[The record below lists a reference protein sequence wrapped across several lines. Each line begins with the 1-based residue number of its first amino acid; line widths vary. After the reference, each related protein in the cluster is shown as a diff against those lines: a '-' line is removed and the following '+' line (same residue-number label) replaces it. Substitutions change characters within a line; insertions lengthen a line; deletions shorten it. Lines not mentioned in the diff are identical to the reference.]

1 MHSKMNMKSLL
12 DDKLNLKLLRY
23 LVSGREVRVNIRGL
37 AKELNMHRSTVKKKV
52 QWMFERKL
60 INPPFY
66 PFPQLYKEYPL
77 LVLVKADIPR
87 NNETKEFFMDDAHIF
102 AAFSCME
109 GPYNTLLMEFFK
121 DLETYHS
128 WREQIVIDQKIPTRE
143 HRAPAHAYIFS
154 NKLTFKYDPNCFI
167 HNLQKTFKET
177 GTISINETTLDETT
191 FPIFMHL
198 MKGTFIQ
205 RNDSHIAR
213 DLEINRKTIKY
224 RIEQLLEHQIIS
236 PPKCFFPNLFIPP
249 GYNLV
254 VSMIEVKSNN
264 QAIKQYLLKHNNIAR
279 AQETSTGCYNL
290 LIFSAFR
297 TIEDFFDLGEEM
309 VKKFPHNIG
318 AIENTILSSRM
329 IHTIK
334 PQKLSLGWIDR
345 KLWKI
350 QHSSK

>member
-1 MHSKMNMKSLL
+1 MKSLL

-52 QWMFERKL
+52 QWLFDQQL

-87 NNETKEFFMDDAHIF
+87 TNETKEFFMDDAHIF

-128 WREQIVIDQKIPTRE
+128 WREQIVTDQKIPTRE

-154 NKLTFKYDPNCFI
+154 NKLTFKYNPTCFI
-167 HNLQKTFKET
+167 NNLQKTFQQT
-177 GTISINETTLDETT
+177 GSVTINNISLDEHS
-191 FPIFMHL
+191 FLILLHL

-213 DLEINRKTIKY
+213 DLEINRKTIKH
-224 RIEQLLEHQIIS
+224 RIDQLLKHQIIS
-236 PPKCFFPNLFIPP
+236 KPKCFFPNLFVPP
-249 GYNLV
+249 AYNLV
-254 VSMIEVKSNN
+254 VSMIEVKRNN
-264 QAIKQYLLKHNNIAR
+264 EAIKQYILKHNNIAR

-290 LIFSAFR
+290 LIFSAFK
-297 TIEDFFDLGEEM
+297 TIEDFFDLGEDM
-309 VKKFPHNIG
+309 VNRFPHDIG
-318 AIENTILSSRM
+318 AIENTILSSRT

-345 KLWKI
+345 KLWQI
-350 QHSSK
+350 TQTER

>member
-1 MHSKMNMKSLL
+1 MKSLL
-12 DDKLNLKLLRY
+12 DDKLNLELLRY
-23 LVSGREVRVNIRGL
+23 LVSGKEVRVNIRGL
-37 AKELNMHRSTVKKKV
+37 AKELKMHRSTVKKKV
-52 QWMFERKL
+52 QWLYEMKL

-87 NNETKEFFMDDAHIF
+87 TNETKDFFMDDAHIF
-102 AAFSCME
+102 SAFSCME

-121 DLETYHS
+121 DLESYHS

-154 NKLTFKYDPNCFI
+154 NKLTFKYDPTCFI
-167 HNLQKTFKET
+167 NDLQKSYKKNRSV
-177 GTISINETTLDETT
+177 TINNICLDEST

-205 RNDSHIAR
+205 RNDSILAR

-224 RIEQLLEHQIIS
+224 RIDQLLKSEIIS
-236 PPKCFFPNLFIPP
+236 PPKCFFPNLFVPP
-249 GYNLV
+249 SYNLI

-264 QAIKQYLLKHNNIAR
+264 DAIKQYLLKNDNITR

-290 LIFSAFR
+290 LIFSAFQ
-297 TIEDFFDLGEEM
+297 TIEGFFDLGEDL
-309 VKKFPHNIG
+309 VRKFPHDIG
-318 AIENTILSSRM
+318 GIENIILSSRM

-345 KLWKI
+345 QLWKL
-350 QHSSK
+350 QQNQ

>member
-1 MHSKMNMKSLL
+1 MKSLL
-12 DDKLNLKLLRY
+12 EDKLNLKLLRY
-23 LVSGREVRVNIRGL
+23 LVSGKEVRVNIRAI
-37 AKELNMHRSTVKKKV
+37 AKEFNMHRSTVKKKV
-52 QWMFERKL
+52 EWLFNENL

-66 PFPQLYKEYPL
+66 PFPQLYKEYPI

-87 NNETKEFFMDDAHIF
+87 TEETKEFFMDDAHIF

-154 NKLTFKYDPNCFI
+154 NKLTFKYDPTCFI
-167 HNLQKTFKET
+167 KNLQKTYQQK
-177 GTISINETTLDETT
+177 GNVTIDNNTLDKIT
-191 FPIFMHL
+191 FPIFYHL
-198 MKGTFIQ
+198 MKGDFIQ

-213 DLEINRKTIKY
+213 DLGVNRKTIKH
-224 RIEQLLEHQIIS
+224 RIDQLLKQQIIS

-249 GYNLV
+249 AYNLV

-264 QAIKQYLLKHNNIAR
+264 DEIKRYLLKHNNIAR

-290 LIFSAFR
+290 LIFSAFK
-297 TIEDFFDLGEEM
+297 TIEDFFDLGEDM
-309 VKKFPHNIG
+309 MKKFPYNIG

-345 KLWKI
+345 KLWRV
-350 QHSSK
+350 QRSK

>member
-1 MHSKMNMKSLL
+1 MKSLL

-23 LVSGREVRVNIRGL
+23 LVSGKEVRVNIRGL
-37 AKELNMHRSTVKKKV
+37 AKELNMHRSTVKKKI
-52 QWMFERKL
+52 QWMFDNQL

-87 NNETKEFFMDDAHIF
+87 TNETKEFFMDDAHIF

-167 HNLQKTFKET
+167 QELHKTFHQT
-177 GTISINETTLDETT
+177 GKVTLNDITLDETT
-191 FPIFMHL
+191 FPIFIHL
-198 MKGTFIQ
+198 MKGNFIQ
-205 RNDSHIAR
+205 RNDTQIAN
-213 DLEINRKTIKY
+213 DLEINRKTIKH
-224 RIEQLLEHQIIS
+224 RLDQLLKEQIIS
-236 PPKCFFPNLFIPP
+236 QPKCFFPNLFIPP
-249 GYNLV
+249 AYNLI

-264 QAIKQYLLKHNNIAR
+264 NAIKKYLLKHNNIAR

-290 LIFSAFR
+290 LIFSAFN
-297 TIEDFFDLGEEM
+297 TIEDFFDLGEDM
-309 VKKFPHNIG
+309 IRKFPQDIG
-318 AIENTILSSRM
+318 AIENIILSSRM

-345 KLWKI
+345 RLWEI
-350 QHSSK
+350 QKSTSSK